1 MAITNLSESVK
12 TALHI
17 AQSLA
22 KEYRNANF
30 SAAHLLKGLMHKDVG
45 LRPFLAS
52 IGKDEEYISEWAEV
66 RIDALD
72 KTSDVPETIL
82 STSEIPAVFEEA
94 DNIRIKLGLDL
105 ITPIC
110 VLTALA
116 KAGIGFSADQL
127 KSFPIKERE
136 ILDLYVKD
144 EEIAQ
149 AISPE
154 SPADAAKAEHKKTG
168 NALHKYCIDRL
179 QLVRDGKTD
188 PIIGRDKEM
197 RMMMEILCRRTK
209 PNVILTGDAG
219 VGKTALIDGFALD
232 IVQQQVPESLKNVQ
246 LFELDLGA
254 LIAGAGYKGEVEDRL
269 KNIIKEIKQF
279 EKAVLFIDEIH
290 TLLDQKGPVGAG
302 VGNLLKP
309 ELARGEI
316 TVIGATTQDEYR
328 KIIEPEQA
336 FTRRFEV
343 LQINEPNEESTIKM
357 LEKLAP
363 KYEEHH
369 QLNVEKDALVDCVR
383 LAKRYMKDRR
393 LPDSAFDLLDRTMA
407 AMKMMN
413 DTSDQVLETLEQ
425 NLAELK
431 LNQELDE
438 SDRFA
443 DYKWQLALL
452 QNKIS
457 PVLLGRLTD
466 ETQTESFETAEEIE
480 DYLNKSLLELKQ
492 FASEKSETVGKQDI
506 ASVVS
511 YKTGIPMGK
520 LQAGEKEKLLNMESY
535 LKRRV
540 VGQDQALKAVSD
552 AILESRSG
560 LNKKGQPIG
569 SFFLLGPTGTGK
581 TELAKSIAEFLFN
594 DEKAMIRFDMS
605 EFKEEHSAALLYG
618 APPGYVGYEE
628 GGLLVNKIRQQPY
641 SVLLFD
647 EIEKAHPSVF
657 DTFLQIL
664 DEGHMHDRLGKEG
677 DFSNSLILFTSNIGS
692 EWIAEQIEKGSIPVS
707 NQLMEVM
714 AGHFRPEFLARISEI
729 VPFAPINESNVVR
742 IFEIQLKSLIDSL
755 NKLGIEFIIDED
767 AKKMIAL
774 DGFTPKYGARQLSAV
789 IRNLL
794 RRPISKYIISGEL
807 KKGARV
813 HVSKDAEKEEL
824 VWNIEQAEPAT
835 VQQNLN

>member
-1 MAITNLSESVK
+1 MAVTNLSESVK

-22 KEYRNANF
+22 KEYRNEVFTA
-30 SAAHLLKGLMHKDVG
+30 SHLLKGLMHKDVG
-45 LRPFLAS
+45 LRSFITS

-66 RIDALD
+66 RIDEQAKSASFTD
-72 KTSDVPETIL
+72 NVSGGPEI
-82 STSEIPAVFEEA
+82 AVIFEEA
-94 DNIRIKLGLDL
+94 DNVRIKLGLDL
-105 ITPIC
+105 ITPVC

-116 KAGIGFSADQL
+116 KPGIGFQPDQL

-144 EEIAQ
+144 EEISRVV
-149 AISPE
+149 SPDKTSAGTE
-154 SPADAAKAEHKKTG
+154 SKSTG
-168 NALHKYCIDRL
+168 NALYKYCIDRL

-188 PIIGRDKEM
+188 PIIGRDKET
-197 RMMMEILCRRTK
+197 RQMMEILCRRTK

-219 VGKTALIDGFALD
+219 VGKTALVDGFAID
-232 IVQQQVPESLKNVQ
+232 IVNQNVPERLKPVQ
-246 LFELDLGA
+246 LFELDLGS
-254 LIAGAGYKGEVEDRL
+254 LIAGASYKGEIEDRL

-290 TLLDQKGPVGAG
+290 TLLDSKGPLGAG
-302 VGNLLKP
+302 IGNLLKP

-316 TVIGATTQDEYR
+316 TVIGATTIDEYR

-336 FTRRFEV
+336 FSRRFEV
-343 LQINEPNEESTIKM
+343 LQVNEPNEESTIKM
-357 LEKLAP
+357 LQKLAV

-369 QLNVEKDALVDCVR
+369 TLTIEPDALGECVR

-413 DTSDQVLETLEQ
+413 DTSDQVIESLEADLEAL
-425 NLAELK
+425 NANTEESEAEK
-431 LNQELDE
+431 
-438 SDRFA
+438 FA
-443 DYKWQLALL
+443 DYKWLFSLL
-452 QNKIS
+452 QNKLS

-466 ETQTESFETAEEIE
+466 ETQTDAFETADEYQGYIT
-480 DYLNKSLLELKQ
+480 KSLQELKKY
-492 FASEKSETVGKQDI
+492 AAEKSDRISKQDI
-506 ASVVS
+506 ASIVA

-520 LQAGEKEKLLNMESY
+520 LQAGEKEKLLNMEAY
-535 LKRRV
+535 LKKRV

-692 EWIAEQIEKGSIPVS
+692 EWIAEQIGKGVIPAS

-742 IFEIQLKSLIDSL
+742 IFEIQLSSLVQSL
-755 NKLGIEFIIDED
+755 NKMGIDFEIAED

-807 KKGARV
+807 KKGSKV
-813 HVSKDAEKEEL
+813 VVSKHAAEDKLEWSIIQPETVTL
-824 VWNIEQAEPAT
+824 EQK
-835 VQQNLN
+835 LS

>member
-12 TALHI
+12 TAIHI

-22 KEYRNANF
+22 KEYRNATF
-30 SAAHLLKGLMHKDVG
+30 TAAHLLKGLMHKEVG
-45 LRPFLAS
+45 LRAFLTS

-66 RIDALD
+66 RIDELD
-72 KTSDVPETIL
+72 KSSSFSDTVSGAPEIALIL
-82 STSEIPAVFEEA
+82 EEA
-94 DNIRIKLGLDL
+94 DHVRIKLGLDL
-105 ITPIC
+105 VTPVC

-116 KAGIGFSADQL
+116 KPGVGFQADQL

-144 EEIAQ
+144 EEINRAVS
-149 AISPE
+149 AGPAAANPE
-154 SPADAAKAEHKKTG
+154 SRSTN
-168 NALHKYCIDRL
+168 NALFKYCIDRL
-179 QLVRDGKTD
+179 QLVREGKTD
-188 PIIGRDKEM
+188 PIIGRDKET

-232 IVQQQVPESLKNVQ
+232 LVNQNVPESLKAIQ

-254 LIAGAGYKGEVEDRL
+254 LIAGASYKGEIEDRL

-290 TLLDQKGPVGAG
+290 TLLDSKGPVGAG
-302 VGNLLKP
+302 IGNLLKP

-316 TVIGATTQDEYR
+316 TVIGATTIDEYR

-336 FTRRFEV
+336 FSRRFEV
-343 LQINEPNEESTIKM
+343 LQITEPNEESTIKM
-357 LEKLAP
+357 LQKLAV

-369 QLNVEKDALVDCVR
+369 LLQIDKDALTDCVR

-413 DTSDQVLETLEQ
+413 DTSNKVIEGLETELAQLNANRDVPEQ
-425 NLAELK
+425 EK
-431 LNQELDE
+431 
-438 SDRFA
+438 FA
-443 DYKWQLALL
+443 DYKWLYSLL
-452 QNKIS
+452 QNKLS

-466 ETQTESFETAEEIE
+466 ETQVDTFETAEEYE
-480 DYLNKSLLELKQ
+480 TYLQRSLTDLKQ
-492 FASEKSETVGKQDI
+492 FAGEKSDRITKQDI

-520 LQAGEKEKLLNMESY
+520 LQAGEKEKLLNMEQY
-535 LKRRV
+535 LKKRV

-692 EWIAEQIEKGSIPVS
+692 EWIAAQIDKGIIPAS

-729 VPFAPINESNVVR
+729 VPFAPISEENVVR
-742 IFEIQLKSLIDSL
+742 IFEIQLKSLIESL
-755 NKLGIEFIIDED
+755 HKQGIAFEIEEE

-794 RRPISKYIISGEL
+794 RRPISKYIISGAL
-807 KKGARV
+807 KKGSTIK
-813 HVSKDAEKEEL
+813 VSKDPAADEL
-824 VWNIEQAEPAT
+824 AWEIKHPEQIALE
-835 VQQNLN
+835 QNLN

>member
-22 KEYRNANF
+22 KEYRNTDFN
-30 SAAHLLKGLMHKDVG
+30 AAHLLKGLMHKDVG
-45 LRPFLAS
+45 LRSFLTS
-52 IGKDEEYISEWAEV
+52 IGKDEEYLSEWAEV
-66 RIDALD
+66 RIDELP
-72 KTSDVPETIL
+72 KTGTVSDEVLGAPEIATI
-82 STSEIPAVFEEA
+82 FEEA
-94 DNIRIKLGLDL
+94 DNVRIKLGLDL
-105 ITPIC
+105 ITPVC

-116 KAGIGFSADQL
+116 KAGVGFNADQL

-136 ILDLYVKD
+136 ILDVYVKD
-144 EEIAQ
+144 EEINRAV
-149 AISPE
+149 APE
-154 SPADAAKAEHKKTG
+154 KNGSAPENKSTG
-168 NALHKYCIDRL
+168 NALYKYCIDRL

-188 PIIGRDKEM
+188 EIIGRDKET

-219 VGKTALIDGFALD
+219 VGKTALVDGFAID
-232 IVQQQVPESLKNVQ
+232 VVNQNVPDSLKAVQ
-246 LFELDLGA
+246 LFELDMGS
-254 LIAGAGYKGEVEDRL
+254 LIAGASYKGEIEDRL

-290 TLLDQKGPVGAG
+290 TLLDSKGPVGAG
-302 VGNLLKP
+302 IGNLLKP

-316 TVIGATTQDEYR
+316 TVIGATTIDEYR

-336 FTRRFEV
+336 FSRRFEV
-343 LQINEPNEESTIKM
+343 LQVNEPNEESTIKM
-357 LEKLAP
+357 LQKLAV
-363 KYEEHH
+363 KYEAHH
-369 QLNVEKDALVDCVR
+369 VLQVDPEALTECVR
-383 LAKRYMKDRR
+383 MAKRYMKDRR

-413 DTSDQVLETLEQ
+413 DTSDKVIQGLEED
-425 NLAELK
+425 LAALNENSELPDIDK
-431 LNQELDE
+431 L
-438 SDRFA
+438 A
-443 DYKWQLALL
+443 DYKWQLSLL
-452 QNKIS
+452 QNKLS

-466 ETQTESFETAEEIE
+466 ETQTDTFETAAEFN
-480 DYLNKSLLELKQ
+480 DYLSRSLSELKT
-492 FASEKSETVGKQDI
+492 FAAEKSDRVTKQDI
-506 ASVVS
+506 AAVVS

-520 LQAGEKEKLLNMESY
+520 LQAGEKEKLLNMEQY
-535 LKRRV
+535 LKKRV

-560 LNKKGQPIG
+560 LNKKGQPMG

-692 EWIAEQIEKGSIPVS
+692 EWIAEQISKGSIPVS

-742 IFEIQLKSLIDSL
+742 IFEIQLKSLIESL
-755 NKLGIEFIIDED
+755 NKQGISFEIAED

-807 KKGARV
+807 KKGSGVRI
-813 HVSKDAEKEEL
+813 SKHPDEEKLEWEI
-824 VWNIEQAEPAT
+824 VQAKSPALE
-835 VQQNLN
+835 QNLN

>member
-1 MAITNLSESVK
+1 MSLTNISESVK
-12 TALHI
+12 LAIRI

-22 KEYRNANF
+22 KEYHNPEF
-30 SAAHLLKGLMHKDVG
+30 TAAHLLKGLMHKEVG
-45 LRPFLAS
+45 MRSFLSS

-66 RIDALD
+66 RMEELD
-72 KTSDVPETIL
+72 KSSESVEEVKGSPEI
-82 STSEIPAVFEEA
+82 ARVFEEA
-94 DNIRIKLGLDL
+94 DHVRIKLGLDL
-105 ITPIC
+105 ITPVC
-110 VLTALA
+110 VLTALC
-116 KAGIGFSADQL
+116 KPTVGFKPDQL

-136 ILDLYVKD
+136 LLDLYIKD
-144 EEIAQ
+144 EEIQ
-149 AISPE
+149 QVVSPV
-154 SPADAAKAEHKKTG
+154 SAGDKGGKGNGAAT
-168 NALHKYCIDRL
+168 ALHKYCIDRIAL
-179 QLVRDGKTD
+179 ARDGKTD
-188 PIIGRDKEM
+188 PIIGRDKEA
-197 RMMMEILCRRTK
+197 RMIMEILCRRTK
-209 PNVILTGDAG
+209 PNVIITGDAG
-219 VGKTALIDGFALD
+219 VGKTALVDGFALD
-232 IVQQQVPESLKNVQ
+232 IIADNVPELLKGVQ
-246 LFELDLGA
+246 LFELDLGS
-254 LIAGAGYKGEVEDRL
+254 LIAGASYKGEIEDRL
-269 KNIIKEIKQF
+269 KNILKEIKQF
-279 EKAVLFIDEIH
+279 DKAVLFIDEIH
-290 TLLDQKGPVGAG
+290 TLLDNKGPIGGG

-316 TVIGATTQDEYR
+316 TVIGATTIDEYR

-336 FTRRFEV
+336 FSRRFEV
-343 LQINEPNEESTIKM
+343 LQVNEPNEASAIKM
-357 LEKLAP
+357 LEKLKE

-369 QLNVEKDALVDCVR
+369 QLKIQPDSLPECVR

-413 DTSDQVLETLEQ
+413 DTSEKVLEELNVRLVELEGFE
-425 NLAELK
+425 AHEDEL
-431 LNQELDE
+431 LTE
-438 SDRFA
+438 
-443 DYKWQLALL
+443 YKWLYSLMQD
-452 QNKIS
+452 KVS
-457 PVLLGRLTD
+457 PVLLGQLTD
-466 ETQTESFETAEEIE
+466 EAQVESFESTEEYHGYMAKNFDALKILAEQKTDEV
-480 DYLNKSLLELKQ
+480 S
-492 FASEKSETVGKQDI
+492 KQDI

-511 YKTGIPMGK
+511 YKTGIPLGK
-520 LQAGEKEKLLNMESY
+520 IQAQEKEKLLNMEQF

-692 EWIAEQIEKGSIPVS
+692 EWIAEQVSKGEIPTS
-707 NQLMEVM
+707 MQLMEIM
-714 AGHFRPEFLARISEI
+714 ARHFRPEFLARLSEI
-729 VPFAPINESNVVR
+729 VPFAPISEHNVVR
-742 IFEIQLKSLIDSL
+742 IFEIQLKSLIDAL
-755 NKLGIEFIIDED
+755 EKQGINFEIEEK
-767 AKKMIAL
+767 ATKMLAL
-774 DGFTPKYGARQLSAV
+774 SGFTPKYGARQLSGV
-789 IRNLL
+789 IRNEL
-794 RRPISKYIISGEL
+794 RRPISKYIISGQL
-807 KKGARV
+807 KKGNTIVIRK
-813 HVSKDAEKEEL
+813 HESEERL
-824 VWNIEQAEPAT
+824 VWEIVEQVPVKELE
-835 VQQNLN
+835 NN